1 MSLKSRYFREYPLT
15 RLMTLVKLIQK
26 LEQPDDTGFAN
37 HIVPN
42 DQNSETPFLL
52 FKALVQ
58 ARSGEAAH
66 ASVAETSKHQGL
78 RHDDNVW
85 SGSGV
90 SRGQR
95 RMIMMV

>member
-1 MSLKSRYFREYPLT
+1 
-15 RLMTLVKLIQK
+15 MTLVKLIQK

-78 RHDDNVW
+78 RHDDVW
-85 SGSGV
+85 SGSGDYK
-90 SRGQR
+90 GQR
-95 RMIMMV
+95 MMMMM